1 MEYVL
6 LGISTIFSIVAL
18 VCAILVAV
26 KMLQNDQTAMGVI
39 TIIGLFV
46 CGIGY
51 LLALIFGWQNRNAWS
66 LQKVMPIFTVSL
78 ILSMVLGSVG
88 FAIMTSK
95 AVDEFNRIQSEQ
107 DGGEFDSGI
116 EEPAFEDFEIE
127 VEEEPAQ
134 ATGE

>member
-1 MEYVL
+1 MEYAL
-6 LGISTIFSIVAL
+6 LG
-18 VCAILVAV
+18 
-26 KMLQNDQTAMGVI
+26 
-39 TIIGLFV
+39 IGLFV

-78 ILSMVLGSVG
+78 ILSMVLGGVG

-95 AVDEFNRIQSEQ
+95 AVDEFNRSQSEQ
-107 DGGEFDSGI
+107 DGGEFDLGI